1 MSERVRVVQG
11 GEGRLVAVKSPPAAD
26 PDRTK
31 REVDLLRVLRHPGVV
46 ELVDGQQATRRVEVW
61 THWVGSRSTADL
73 TTPLD
78 PDLAA
83 GLALAVGRTLQDL
96 HRLGLV
102 HGSLDPS
109 HVLLDP
115 RGRPVLCGF
124 GGAATVGEALPP
136 DDLGLDPDTTAE
148 PAVDVAGLGGL
159 LTAWLDPAPGP
170 DASLERP
177 VGAARR
183 RTTRSR
189 PSGRTRQLLAIA
201 EHASRPDPLDRPGMQ
216 ALLDAIRSAAP
227 SATLGPGAD
236 ADDPSSATPRSPMTA
251 PAVDG
256 SAERDGWAG
265 EPTTGDATALATGG
279 PDPVTPLI
287 DAPVATGP
295 AEADGGLPDPDVAL
309 LDPGDRGMWD
319 ELHGI
324 RPRADDRP
332 AGRGR
337 WRAGAAASVAA
348 LVGFIVVSGVLTWPS
363 GGGAGPPTAPLAE
376 PSTTTPA
383 TTRPTPSTTAP
394 RATTSP
400 PTTPTTS
407 AAAPAAAPTDAP
419 VVVHEDRRYQV
430 GVAGDLAVVGDWRC
444 DGSALVALYR
454 PSSGSVFVFHSWPRP
469 GERVES
475 TAVTVTPAGTAVGAD
490 PRPDGCVDLVVRDGA
505 SELARFGPG
514 DLT

>member
-1 MSERVRVVQG
+1 MSERVRVVQD
-11 GEGRLVAVKSPPAAD
+11 GEGRLVAVKSPPAAE
-26 PDRTK
+26 PDRTR

-46 ELVDGQQATRRVEVW
+46 GLVDGQQATSEVEVR
-61 THWVGSRSTADL
+61 TRWVGSRSTADL
-73 TTPLD
+73 TTPVD

-115 RGRPVLCGF
+115 QGRPVLCGF

-148 PAVDVAGLGGL
+148 PAVDVAGLGRL
-159 LTAWLDPAPGP
+159 LAAWLDPAPSP

-177 VGAARR
+177 VSAARR
-183 RTTRSR
+183 RTTRNR
-189 PSGRTRQLLAIA
+189 PSARSRELLAIA

-227 SATLGPGAD
+227 AATLGPGAD
-236 ADDPSSATPRSPMTA
+236 ADGPPSATPRSRMTP
-251 PAVDG
+251 PAVDDR
-256 SAERDGWAG
+256 AERDGWTG
-265 EPTTGDATALATGG
+265 EPTTEDGTTLAAGG

-295 AEADGGLPDPDVAL
+295 AEVDGGLPYPDVAL

-324 RPRADDRP
+324 RPPPDERAG
-332 AGRGR
+332 GRAR

-363 GGGAGPPTAPLAE
+363 GGGGAGPPTAPLAE
-376 PSTTTPA
+376 PSTTAPA
-383 TTRPTPSTTAP
+383 TTRPAPPTTAP
-394 RATTSP
+394 SATTSP
-400 PTTPTTS
+400 PTAPTTS
-407 AAAPAAAPTDAP
+407 AAAPTDAP

-490 PRPDGCVDLVVRDGA
+490 PRPDGCVDLVVRAGA